1 METSIL
7 NTPIQVL
14 DKILALNLDINVW
27 TARTKLTP
35 EDFGGATLP
44 PEELAYLGSKKIYD
58 QTKLQVFVRLKVRA
72 FALLDKHGVRF
83 LSGWA
88 IPEDKAGDIING
100 LCAIRDDF
108 YAAKN
113 DFLASY
119 EEGLKDWIDKHPA
132 WADIISS
139 STVSKDYVDR
149 KLNFSWQLYRVA
161 PAMGLTDDQAM
172 MESGLMPEVE
182 GLGSTLFSE
191 ITKDA
196 ADIWRKVFDG
206 KTEVTHKALSP
217 LKTMRNKLVGLT
229 FVEPHV
235 SPVVEL
241 IDTAFLKTPKRGIIS
256 GAPLLML
263 QGLVSL
269 LKDKSALISQATAMM
284 TSTAHNSFSDFLDSF
299 EEEPPK
305 LNFDSDIGEESPT
318 SPYQYTASKVDSLG
332 LW

>member
-1 METSIL
+1 MESTIF
-7 NTPIQVL
+7 NTPVQVL
-14 DKILALNLDINVW
+14 DKILALNLNINVW
-27 TARTKLTP
+27 TARSKLTP

-58 QTKLQVFVRLKVRA
+58 LAKLQVFIRLKVRA
-72 FALLDKHGVRF
+72 FSLLDKHGVRF

-88 IPEDKAGDIING
+88 IPEDKAGDIITG

-113 DFLASY
+113 DFLQSY

-132 WADIISS
+132 WADIISG

-161 PAMGLTDDQAM
+161 PAIGLADENAM
-172 MESGLMPEVE
+172 IESGLMPEVE
-182 GLGSTLFSE
+182 GLGGTLFTE

-196 ADIWRKVFDG
+196 AEIWRKVFDG

-269 LKDKSALISQATAMM
+269 LKDKTALISQATAMM
-284 TSTAHNSFSDFLDSF
+284 TSTSVNSFADFLDSF
-299 EEEPPK
+299 EEKAPNLNLEADSEELALAPPY
-305 LNFDSDIGEESPT
+305 LH
-318 SPYQYTASKVDSLG
+318 TASRVDSLG